1 MTDTRPSSKDDVAA
15 ALNRSLKGRVIAPGD
30 DDYDAARTIFYGGID
45 RRPAAIARVAGTE
58 DVAAV
63 IRVARETGAELAV
76 RSGGHS
82 PAGHSTTEGGI
93 VLDLSDMKALEI
105 DVDGG
110 AAWAE
115 TGLTAGEYTGITAA
129 YGLATGFGDT
139 GSVGIGGITLAG
151 GVGYLVRKHGL
162 TIDSLLGAQVVTAA
176 GQILEIDETSH
187 PDLFWAIR
195 GGGGNVAVATRL
207 RFRLHELPAVVG
219 GMLMLPATGETIEG
233 FLAEAGAAPDE
244 LSTIANVM
252 PAPPMPFV
260 PEQHHGKLVILGL
273 IAHSGD
279 ADAGENALAPFRAL
293 AEPVVDMVRPM
304 PYPEIYPPEE
314 EGYHPVALGRTMFV
328 DEMDASSVGTILE
341 RLQEPST
348 AMMGVTQIRLLGG
361 AMARVPNDA
370 TAFAHRDRRFM
381 VNVARVFASPHE
393 RPQHEDW
400 VSSFGAELQR
410 GPSGAYVGFLGD
422 DGQARIREA
431 YPHGAYDRLV
441 EVKRRYDPDNVFRL
455 NHNVDPG

>member
-1 MTDTRPSSKDDVAA
+1 MTDTRPSSKDDVAV

-30 DDYDAARTIFYGGID
+30 DDYDAARGIFYGGID
-45 RRPAAIARVAGTE
+45 RRPAAIARVAGAE

-105 DVDGG
+105 DVDGR

-361 AMARVPNDA
+361 AMARVRNDA

>member
-15 ALNRSLKGRVIAPGD
+15 ALNRSLKGPVIAPGD

-45 RRPAAIARVAGTE
+45 RRPAAIARVAGAE

-105 DVDGG
+105 DVDGR

-207 RFRLHELPAVVG
+207 RFRIHELPAVVG

-328 DEMDASSVGTILE
+328 DEVDASSVGTILE

-361 AMARVPNDA
+361 AMARVRNDA

-381 VNVARVFASPHE
+381 VNVARVFASLHE